1 MGIVRIKK
9 MLLVSV
15 IPSPVVVP
23 VDNVVTA
30 GVVAVGVVGVVPE

>member
-23 VDNVVTA
+23 VDNVVP